1 MMILLIGG
9 EKGGTGKT
17 TLALNLAVLCALDN
31 KDVLFLDTDRQGS
44 ANIWATTRA
53 KEKLGPTIT
62 CISKFGE
69 GLAEEVSRLASKF
82 DDIII
87 DAGGRDTVE
96 LRQAMLAAEKQLIPA
111 RPSQFDIES
120 LGKMDSLVR
129 DCRGFNPRLQALVV
143 INCAPTNP
151 NMSDVEDMSDVLED
165 LSALTLLSSV
175 VRDRVAFRRSI
186 VDGKGVVEM
195 TPGDEKA
202 VFEITKL
209 YKEVF
214 NG

>member
-17 TLALNLAVLCALDN
+17 TLALNLAVLRALDN

-69 GLAEEVSRLASKF
+69 GLAEEVSRLAGKF

-111 RPSQFDIES
+111 RPGQFDIES
-120 LGKMDSLVR
+120 LAKMDSLVR
-129 DCRGFNPRLQALVV
+129 DCR
-143 INCAPTNP
+143 
-151 NMSDVEDMSDVLED
+151 DVLED

-175 VRDRVAFRRSI
+175 VRDRVAFRRSV

-195 TPGDEKA
+195 NPGDEKA